1 MADTW
6 FTSDFHLGHF
16 NIIRYCNRP
25 FADTQEM
32 NEAIVERMNASVKPN
47 DVLYFLGDF
56 CMGGPK
62 AVALYRNQIGC
73 KTIHFIDGNHDNTT
87 RKVQHLFTSWSSLSE
102 IRVGKQGI
110 VLCHY
115 AMKVWPQHSRGRGS
129 SMAIHTATFRMIRCR
144 SRWTL
149 EWIATTFGPG
159 ISMRF
164 RPS

>member
-16 NIIRYCNRP
+16 NIIRYCNRQ

-62 AVALYRNQIGC
+62 AVPSIAIRLPARPSTSSTEI
-73 KTIHFIDGNHDNTT
+73 TT
-87 RKVQHLFTSWSSLSE
+87 ERRGKYSTCLPLGVLSLKFGLAS
-102 IRVGKQGI
+102 K
-110 VLCHY
+110 
-115 AMKVWPQHSRGRGS
+115 GS
-129 SMAIHTATFRMIRCR
+129 FS
-144 SRWTL
+144 
-149 EWIATTFGPG
+149 ATTP
-159 ISMRF
+159 
-164 RPS
+164 